1 MSKNRNRR
9 KEQTTGVKNVGQLD
23 QDRSRVKS
31 ALPEVITTDE
41 DYIDND
47 TSIPE
52 TDEDVKPSEIT
63 QEAMINQ
70 VTDQMALLTLAK
82 DTIEK
87 QEQLLNLLQIDSATL
102 VDGIQ
107 RIAQRNVEK
116 PDETITGILEV
127 IGEYFNSEDYKK
139 QVELLKEM

>member
-1 MSKNRNRR
+1 M
-9 KEQTTGVKNVGQLD
+9 GQLD
-23 QDRSRVKS
+23 QDRTPARS

-63 QEAMINQ
+63 QDGLISQ
-70 VTDQMALLTLAK
+70 VSDQMALLTLAK